1 MVTVL
6 LTSAPPGIRLPAL
19 AAPKRVAHVPLLV
32 GVLQFVPEMTVPATF
47 VMVTVALANTFAGLV
62 VVAVKVARVEP
73 TTVESSPSRMSVRR
87 SFFFVSSVSRERRG
101 SSFGPTDG
109 RPILDLSDPQRKE
122 AAKACCE
129 QDPRGRAG
137 GSRRT
142 LPFGPRRAFRRRP
155 L

>member
-73 TTVESSPSRMSVRR
+73 TIVESSPSRMSVRR

-101 SSFGPTDG
+101 ASGPTDG
-109 RPILDLSDPQRKE
+109 RIILDLSDPQREE
-122 AAKACCE
+122 AAKACCQ
-129 QDPRGRAG
+129 QD
-137 GSRRT
+137 
-142 LPFGPRRAFRRRP
+142 
-155 L
+155 